1 MSKTYRT
8 VIIGGP
14 LNSTGWKKGSE
25 LYPSVSLTL
34 MKEQNIYIRGTKVSK
49 YSMGAFMIDMDSVDD
64 EDSNYIHALFEF
76 DLGYISIPTRK
87 FIKMRDYFL

>member
-1 MSKTYRT
+1 M
-8 VIIGGP
+8 I
-14 LNSTGWKKGSE
+14 
-25 LYPSVSLTL
+25 
-34 MKEQNIYIRGTKVSK
+34 EQNIYIRGTKVLK

-87 FIKMRDYFL
+87 FIKMRDNFL